1 MRYFISVFLLILV
14 SPQFQTFKNCGSKSG
29 TIYDVSVTGCVDD
42 ICNFTRNESI
52 NVKLAFMPLTY
63 VKSVTMT
70 LNATFQFPYGDVHV
84 RLMNENGC
92 DCCLDCPLDE
102 FKNVTMD
109 KQISVPEQFPS
120 NSTALLEWKLID
132 NMNYTL
138 VCLEYFA
145 YIN

>member
-14 SPQFQTFKNCGSKSG
+14 SPQFQTFKDCGSKSA
-29 TIYDVSVTGCVDD
+29 TISDVAITGCVDG

-52 NVKLAFMPLTY
+52 NVKLGFMPVTY

-70 LNATFQFPYGDVHV
+70 LNATFQFAHGDVSV
-84 RLMNENGC
+84 RLMKENGC
-92 DCCLDCPLDE
+92 DCCLDCPLYQ
-102 FKNVTMD
+102 FKNVTIN
-109 KQISVPEQFPS
+109 KYIEVPEQFPS

-132 NMNYTL
+132 DMNYTL
-138 VCLEYFA
+138 VCLQYSA